1 MITLLIILLSLVI
14 GFLLSFIAVGI
25 VSIANYGLESIIKPM
40 VVLWVLFSGLSW
52 IAIDSYDSVVDSAMS
67 KTVEIEN
74 LKGVLEKAEERR
86 RELTSERSQ
95 EKLCLFETPDVT
107 KDIDTVIATINGS
120 DTTVYRLMIFKR

>member
-1 MITLLIILLSLVI
+1 MITLLIIVLSLVL

-25 VSIANYGLESIIKPM
+25 VSIANYGLESVIKPM

-107 KDIDTVIATINGS
+107 KDIDTVIATIHGG
-120 DTTVYRLMIFKR
+120 DTTVFRLVIFKR

>member
-52 IAIDSYDSVVDSAMS
+52 IAIDSYDSAADLAVS
-67 KTVEIEN
+67 KTVELEN

-86 RELTSERSQ
+86 SELTSEYS
-95 EKLCLFETPDVT
+95 EENLCLFETPDVK
-107 KDIDTVIATINGS
+107 KDIDTVIATIHGG
-120 DTTVYRLMIFKR
+120 DTTVYHLVIFKR